1 MCVCIYIYIYT
12 YIHVCVCVCVCVCVQ
27 HTFPFYLAIL
37 EIVKDKA
44 AGQPKI
50 IANAHFLTL
59 ID

>member
-1 MCVCIYIYIYT
+1 MYVYIRICVCIYIYIHT
-12 YIHVCVCVCVCVCVQ
+12 YIHVCVCSA
-27 HTFPFYLAIL
+27 HFSFYLAIL